1 MTRAAPLPTRRCI
14 AVATCLAPGHAL
26 AHASDQSFVLL
37 LPTGAYITAGV
48 AAVVLTVIA
57 LFLIPE
63 RFIRRLFAHRPYST
77 ARDSPLATATSLA
90 AFALL
95 AALVALGIAGPR
107 DPLSNLMP
115 LVFWTLGW
123 VGIVSLSGV
132 LGNLWHWLNRWSGLY
147 MLFAPDWRQRPIPGS
162 WGQWPATVLLIAFT
176 AFLLADIAPDDPTR
190 LAIFA
195 ALYWSITMTG
205 ML

>member
-1 MTRAAPLPTRRCI
+1 MIRPKRLSAPDLIRGLTLT
-14 AVATCLAPGHAL
+14 ASFTPGRAL

-48 AAVVLTVIA
+48 TAVILTVVA

-63 RFIRRLFAHRPYST
+63 RLIRGLFKHK
-77 ARDSPLATATSLA
+77 PLITSRTSNLPTFTSLA
-90 AFALL
+90 SFTLL

-132 LGNLWHWLNRWSGLY
+132 FGNLWHWLN
-147 MLFAPDWRQRPIPGS
+147 P
-162 WGQWPATVLLIAFT
+162 
-176 AFLLADIAPDDPTR
+176 
-190 LAIFA
+190 
-195 ALYWSITMTG
+195 
-205 ML
+205 